1 MFMVKFIK
9 VPPTSYLLQYRKGQL
24 VREGA
29 GLSFFYYAPTTSLVV
44 VPMASV
50 DAPFIFNE
58 VTADFQTITIQG
70 QVTYRIADPKQ
81 TAGMIDFTLASAANE
96 YVSDD
101 YQKLPQRVVNLIQVL
116 MRAELQTLPLSE
128 ALRAS
133 DRLVQGVLSG
143 VGKSEEIASLGLAV
157 LGLAILAIK
166 PTPDTARALEA
177 AAREQL
183 LREADE
189 AIYARRNAS
198 VEQERAIKENE
209 LNTEV
214 AVENKRRQI
223 REAQM
228 DAERAVQEKRLQM
241 MQQDMAGRISLEKE
255 NKELVTLA
263 TENTRQEADAKAY
276 GISAAMKAFAGAD
289 PKVLQA
295 LASVGM
301 DPGQLVALAF
311 RELAEGA
318 QKIGE
323 LNISPELLREL
334 MDKKVKK

>member
-1 MFMVKFIK
+1 MFAIKFIK
-9 VPPTSYLLQYRKGQL
+9 VPPTNYLLQYRNGQL

-50 DAPFIFNE
+50 DVPFIFNE

-81 TAGMIDFTLASAANE
+81 TAGMIDFTLQPAGDD
-96 YVSDD
+96 YVSEDRE
-101 YQKLPQRVVNLIQVL
+101 KLPLRVVNVVQVL

-133 DRLVQGVLSG
+133 DRLVQRVVAGLGESN
-143 VGKSEEIASLGLAV
+143 EIASLGLAI
-157 LGLAILAIK
+157 LGLAVLAIK
-166 PTPDTARALEA
+166 PTPETARALEA
-177 AAREQL
+177 EARELL
-183 LREADE
+183 LRGADD

-198 VEQERAIKENE
+198 VEHERGIKENE
-209 LNTEV
+209 LNTEI

-228 DAERAVQEKRLQM
+228 DAERAVQEKRRKMLQE
-241 MQQDMAGRISLEKE
+241 DMAGRISLEEK
-255 NKELVTLA
+255 NKDLVLLA

-276 GISAAMKAFAGAD
+276 GVAAAMKAFGGAD

-334 MDKKVKK
+334 LDRKAKN